1 MEAKQSNLSKLL
13 PIMFT
18 FFTMG
23 FVDMVGT
30 ATNYVKAD
38 FALSDTVANFLPSMV
53 FLWFFFLSVPT
64 GLMMNKIGKRKTVLL
79 SLVVTALALALPMCA
94 FFIKSMYTFPVMLV
108 SFCLLGIG
116 NTLMQVSLNPL
127 ITCIVSGE
135 KLAST
140 LTFGQFIKAIAS
152 FVAPLIASWASVK
165 YQSWLPLCLI
175 FLVFAV
181 IAVFYLGGTRIEEE
195 MPKDKS
201 SSFIECLKL
210 LGNGTVLL
218 LFLGIVAHVG
228 IDVGVNTCAPK
239 IIMERLALPLEKAG
253 IATSI
258 YFLFRTLGCFSG
270 SFILAKFPLKNFF
283 AISVACMVLSM
294 IGLFVCHTLVGLY
307 IAIALVGFG
316 NSNIFSMVFSKALL
330 YLPEKNNELSGLMIM
345 GLIGG
350 TIFPLLMGVLSDA
363 MGTQVGSVIVISL
376 GVIYLIYLAST
387 FLKKD
392 KA

>member
-1 MEAKQSNLSKLL
+1 MGDNKSNLSRLAPVML
-13 PIMFT
+13 A

-38 FALSDTVANFLPSMV
+38 FALSDTMANFLPSMV
-53 FLWFFFLSVPT
+53 FLWFFFLSIPI

-79 SLVVTALALALPMCA
+79 SLVVTALAFILPL
-94 FFIKSMYTFPVMLV
+94 FSYSYPILLL

-127 ITCIVSGE
+127 ITCVVSGE

-140 LTFGQFIKAIAS
+140 LTFGQFVKAIAS
-152 FVAPLIASWASVK
+152 LIAPLIASWASVK
-165 YQSWLPLCLI
+165 FNNWMLLYPI
-175 FLVFAV
+175 FLVFAI
-181 IAVFYLGGTRIEEE
+181 IAAIYLGMTKIEEE
-195 MPKDKS
+195 IPKDRS
-201 SSFIECLKL
+201 SSFIDCLRL
-210 LGNGTVLL
+210 LGDTTVLL
-218 LFLGIVAHVG
+218 FFLGIISHVG

-239 IIMERLALPLEKAG
+239 IIMERLGLPLEKAG

-270 SFILAKFPLKNFF
+270 SFILARFPLSKFF
-283 AISVACMVLSM
+283 AVSVFCMVLSM
-294 IGLFVCHTLVGLY
+294 IGLFVCHTLAGLY
-307 IAIALVGFG
+307 VSIALVGFG
-316 NSNIFSMVFSKALL
+316 NSNIFSMIFSRALL
-330 YLPEKNNELSGLMIM
+330 YMPEKNNELSGLLIM

-363 MGTQVGSVIVISL
+363 LGSQVGSVLVINL
-376 GVIYLIYLAST
+376 GVIYLIYLAYM
-387 FLKKD
+387 LKKG

>member
-1 MEAKQSNLSKLL
+1 MEEKKSNLSRLA
-13 PIMFT
+13 PIMLA

-38 FALSDTVANFLPSMV
+38 FALSDTMANFLPSMV

-79 SLVVTALALALPMCA
+79 SLVVTALALVLPL
-94 FFIKSMYTFPVMLV
+94 FSYTYPVLLI

-127 ITCIVSGE
+127 ITCVVTGE

-152 FVAPLIASWASVK
+152 FIAPLIASWASVK
-165 YQSWLPLCLI
+165 FDNWLLLYPV

-181 IAVFYLGGTRIEEE
+181 IAAVYLGMTKIEEQI
-195 MPKDKS
+195 PKDKS
-201 SSFIECLKL
+201 SSFLDCLKL
-210 LGNGTVLL
+210 LGDTTVLL
-218 LFLGIVAHVG
+218 FFLGIVSHVG

-239 IIMERLALPLEKAG
+239 IIMERLGLPLEKAG

-270 SFILAKFPLKNFF
+270 SFILAKFPLKKFF
-283 AISVACMVLSM
+283 AISVFCMVLSM
-294 IGLFVCHTLVGLY
+294 IGLFVCHTLAGLY
-307 IAIALVGFG
+307 VAIALVGFG
-316 NSNIFSMVFSKALL
+316 NSNIFSMIFSRALL
-330 YLPEKNNELSGLMIM
+330 YLPEKNNEISGLMIM

-363 MGTQVGSVIVISL
+363 LGTQIGSVLVINL
-376 GVIYLIYLAST
+376 GVIYLIYLAYR
-387 FLKKD
+387 FKKD

>member
-1 MEAKQSNLSKLL
+1 MENNKSNLTRLL
-13 PIMFT
+13 PIMFA

-38 FALSDTVANFLPSMV
+38 FALSDTMANFLPSMV

-64 GLMMNKIGKRKTVLL
+64 GLMMNRIGKRKTVLL
-79 SLVVTALALALPMCA
+79 SLVVTALALILPLCA
-94 FFIKSMYTFPVMLV
+94 YNYPVLLV

-127 ITCIVSGE
+127 ITCVVSGE

-152 FVAPLIASWASVK
+152 FIAPIIASWASVK
-165 YQSWLPLCLI
+165 FGNWLLLYPI

-181 IAVFYLGGTRIEEE
+181 IATVYLGSTKIEEE

-201 SSFIECLKL
+201 SGFIDCLKL
-210 LGNGTVLL
+210 LGDTSVLL
-218 LFLGIVAHVG
+218 FFLGIVAHVG

-239 IIMERLALPLEKAG
+239 IIMERLGLPLEKAG

-270 SFILAKFPLKNFF
+270 SFILAKFPLKKFF
-283 AISVACMVLSM
+283 AVSVACMVLSM
-294 IGLFVCHTLVGLY
+294 IGLFFAHSLAGLY
-307 IAIALVGFG
+307 VAIALVGFG
-316 NSNIFSMVFSKALL
+316 NSNIFSMVFSRALL
-330 YLPEKNNELSGLMIM
+330 YLPEKNNEMSGLMIM

-363 MGTQVGSVIVISL
+363 MGTQTGSVIVISL
-376 GVIYLIYLAST
+376 GVAYLVYLAT
-387 FLKKD
+387 VFFKK
-392 KA
+392 AGA

>member
-1 MEAKQSNLSKLL
+1 MGTKQSNLSKLL
-13 PIMFT
+13 PVMFA

-38 FALSDTVANFLPSMV
+38 FALSDTMANFLPSMV

-64 GLMMNKIGKRKTVLL
+64 GLLMNKIGKRKTVLL
-79 SLVVTALALALPMCA
+79 SLVVTALALVLPLCA
-94 FFIKSMYTFPVMLV
+94 YSYPVLLV

-127 ITCIVSGE
+127 ITCVVTGE

-152 FVAPLIASWASVK
+152 FIAPLIASWASVK
-165 YQSWLPLCLI
+165 FGNWLLLYPI
-175 FLVFAV
+175 FLAFAV
-181 IAVFYLGGTRIEEE
+181 IATVYLGLTKIEEE
-195 MPKDKS
+195 IPKDKS
-201 SSFIECLKL
+201 SGFIQCLKL
-210 LGNGTVLL
+210 LGDASVLL

-270 SFILAKFPLKNFF
+270 SFILAKFPLKKFF
-283 AISVACMVLSM
+283 AVSVACMVLSM
-294 IGLFVCHTLVGLY
+294 IGLFVCRTLAGLY
-307 IAIALVGFG
+307 VAIALVGFG

-330 YLPEKNNELSGLMIM
+330 YLPEKNNEMSGLMIM

-350 TIFPLLMGVLSDA
+350 TVFPLLMGVLSDA
-363 MGTQVGSVIVISL
+363 MGTQVGSVIVISV
-376 GVIYLIYLAST
+376 GVAYLVYLAFK
-387 FLKKD
+387 FLKKE

>member
-1 MEAKQSNLSKLL
+1 MKNNNLSKLL
-13 PIMFT
+13 PIMFA
-18 FFTMG
+18 FFAMG

-38 FALSDTVANFLPSMV
+38 FALSDTMANFLPSMV

-64 GLMMNKIGKRKTVLL
+64 GLLMNKIGKRKTVLL
-79 SLVVTALALALPMCA
+79 SLIVTALAMVLPLCA
-94 FFIKSMYTFPVMLV
+94 YNYPMLLI

-127 ITCIVSGE
+127 ITCVVSGE

-152 FVAPLIASWASVK
+152 FIAPIIASWASVK
-165 YQSWLPLCLI
+165 FGNWLLLYPI
-175 FLVFAV
+175 FLAFAV
-181 IAVFYLGGTRIEEE
+181 IATVYLGMTKIEEE
-195 MPKDKS
+195 IPKDKS
-201 SSFIECLKL
+201 SNFWQCLKL
-210 LGNGTVLL
+210 LGDGSVLL

-270 SFILAKFPLKNFF
+270 SFILAKVPLKKFF
-283 AISVACMVLSM
+283 AVSVACMVLSM
-294 IGLFVCHTLVGLY
+294 IGLFVCKSLIGIYV
-307 IAIALVGFG
+307 AIALVGFG

-330 YLPEKNNELSGLMIM
+330 YLPEKNNEMSGLMIM

-350 TIFPLLMGVLSDA
+350 TVFPLLMGVLSDA
-363 MGTQVGSVIVISL
+363 MGTQIGSVIVISI
-376 GVIYLIYLAST
+376 GVAYLVYLAAK
-387 FLKKD
+387 FLKK
-392 KA
+392 A

>member
-1 MEAKQSNLSKLL
+1 MEAKQSNLSKLV

-64 GLMMNKIGKRKTVLL
+64 GLMMNRIGKRKTVLL
-79 SLVVTALALALPMCA
+79 SLVVTALALAMPMCS

-152 FVAPLIASWASVK
+152 FVAPLIASWASVR

-181 IAVFYLGGTRIEEE
+181 IAVFFLGGTRIEEE
-195 MPKDKS
+195 IQKDKS
-201 SSFIECLKL
+201 SNFIRCLKL
-210 LGNGTVLL
+210 LADGSVLL
-218 LFLGIVAHVG
+218 FFLGIVAHVG

-283 AISVACMVLSM
+283 AVSVICMVLSM
-294 IGLFVCHTLVGLY
+294 TGLFICHSLV
-307 IAIALVGFG
+307 
-316 NSNIFSMVFSKALL
+316 
-330 YLPEKNNELSGLMIM
+330 
-345 GLIGG
+345 
-350 TIFPLLMGVLSDA
+350 
-363 MGTQVGSVIVISL
+363 
-376 GVIYLIYLAST
+376 
-387 FLKKD
+387 
-392 KA
+392 

>member
-1 MEAKQSNLSKLL
+1 MEEKRSNLSRLA
-13 PIMFT
+13 PIMLA

-38 FALSDTVANFLPSMV
+38 FALSDTMANFLPSMV

-79 SLVVTALALALPMCA
+79 SLVVTALALVLPL
-94 FFIKSMYTFPVMLV
+94 FSYSYPVLLV

-127 ITCIVSGE
+127 ITCVVSGE

-152 FVAPLIASWASVK
+152 FIAPLIASWASVK
-165 YQSWLPLCLI
+165 FDNWLLLYPIFLI
-175 FLVFAV
+175 FAIIAAV
-181 IAVFYLGGTRIEEE
+181 YLWMTKIEEE
-195 MPKDKS
+195 IPKDKS
-201 SSFIECLKL
+201 SSFLDCLKL
-210 LGNGTVLL
+210 LGDTTVLL
-218 LFLGIVAHVG
+218 FFLGIVSHVG

-239 IIMERLALPLEKAG
+239 IIMERLGLPLEKAG

-270 SFILAKFPLKNFF
+270 SFILAKFPLKKFF
-283 AISVACMVLSM
+283 AISVFCMVLSM
-294 IGLFVCHTLVGLY
+294 IGLFVFHSLAGLY
-307 IAIALVGFG
+307 VAIALVGFG
-316 NSNIFSMVFSKALL
+316 NSNIFSMIFSRALL
-330 YLPEKNNELSGLMIM
+330 YLPEKNNEISGLMIM

-363 MGTQVGSVIVISL
+363 LGTQIGSVLVINL
-376 GVIYLIYLAST
+376 GVIYLIYLAYM
-387 FLKKD
+387 FKKD

>member
-1 MEAKQSNLSKLL
+1 MKQSNLPKLL
-13 PIMFT
+13 PIMFS
-18 FFTMG
+18 FFAMG

-38 FALSDTVANFLPSMV
+38 FALSDTMANFLPSMV

-64 GLMMNKIGKRKTVLL
+64 GLLMNRIGKRKTVLL
-79 SLVVTALALALPMCA
+79 SLVVTALALVLPLCA
-94 FFIKSMYTFPVMLV
+94 YSYPVLLV

-127 ITCIVSGE
+127 ITCIVTGE

-140 LTFGQFIKAIAS
+140 LTFGQFVKAIAS
-152 FVAPLIASWASVK
+152 FIAPLIASWASVK
-165 YQSWLPLCLI
+165 FGNWLLLYPI
-175 FLVFAV
+175 FLAFAV
-181 IAVFYLGGTRIEEE
+181 VAAVYLGLTKIEEE
-195 MPKDKS
+195 IPKDKS
-201 SSFIECLKL
+201 SGFIQCLKL
-210 LGNGTVLL
+210 LGDSSVLL

-270 SFILAKFPLKNFF
+270 SFILSKFPLKKFF
-283 AISVACMVLSM
+283 AVSVACMVLAM
-294 IGLFVCHTLVGLY
+294 IGLFACHTLAGLY
-307 IAIALVGFG
+307 VAIALVGFG

-330 YLPEKNNELSGLMIM
+330 YLPEKNNEMSGLMIM

-350 TIFPLLMGVLSDA
+350 TVFPLLMGVLSDA
-363 MGTQVGSVIVISL
+363 MGTQVGSVIVISV
-376 GVIYLIYLAST
+376 GVAYLVYLAFA
-387 FLKKD
+387 FLKKE

>member
-1 MEAKQSNLSKLL
+1 MEEKKSNLSRLA
-13 PIMFT
+13 PIMLA

-38 FALSDTVANFLPSMV
+38 FALSDTMANFLPSMV

-79 SLVVTALALALPMCA
+79 SLVVTALALVLPL
-94 FFIKSMYTFPVMLV
+94 FSYSYPVLLL

-127 ITCIVSGE
+127 ITCVVSGE

-152 FVAPLIASWASVK
+152 FIAPLIASWASVK
-165 YQSWLPLCLI
+165 FNNWLLLYPI
-175 FLVFAV
+175 FLVFAI
-181 IAVFYLGGTRIEEE
+181 IAVVYLGMTKIEEE
-195 MPKDKS
+195 IPKDKS
-201 SSFIECLKL
+201 SSFIDCLKL
-210 LGNGTVLL
+210 LGDTTVLL
-218 LFLGIVAHVG
+218 FFLGIISHVG

-239 IIMERLALPLEKAG
+239 IIMERLGLPLEKAG

-270 SFILAKFPLKNFF
+270 SFILAKFPLKKFF
-283 AISVACMVLSM
+283 AISVFCMVLSM
-294 IGLFVCHTLVGLY
+294 IGLFVCHTLAGLY
-307 IAIALVGFG
+307 VAIALVGFG
-316 NSNIFSMVFSKALL
+316 NSNIFSMIFSRALL
-330 YLPEKNNELSGLMIM
+330 YLPEKNNEMSGLLIM

-363 MGTQVGSVIVISL
+363 LGTQIGSVLVINL
-376 GVIYLIYLAST
+376 GVIYLIYLAYM
-387 FLKKD
+387 FKKD

>member
-1 MEAKQSNLSKLL
+1 MEEKRAPLSRLMPVML
-13 PIMFT
+13 T

-38 FALSDTVANFLPSMV
+38 FALSDTMANFLPSMV

-79 SLVVTALALALPMCA
+79 SLVVTALALVLPL
-94 FFIKSMYTFPVMLV
+94 FSYSYPVLLV

-127 ITCIVSGE
+127 ITCVVSGE

-152 FVAPLIASWASVK
+152 FIAPLIASWASVK
-165 YQSWLPLCLI
+165 FDNWLLLYPI
-175 FLVFAV
+175 FLGFAV
-181 IAVFYLGGTRIEEE
+181 IAAVYLGMTKIEEE
-195 MPKDKS
+195 IPKDKS
-201 SSFIECLKL
+201 SGFIDCLKL
-210 LGNGTVLL
+210 LGDTTVLL
-218 LFLGIVAHVG
+218 FFLGIVSHVG

-239 IIMERLALPLEKAG
+239 IIMERLGLPLEKAG

-270 SFILAKFPLKNFF
+270 SFILAKFPLKKFF
-283 AISVACMVLSM
+283 AISVSCMVLSI
-294 IGLFVCHTLVGLY
+294 IGLFVCHTLAGLY
-307 IAIALVGFG
+307 VAIALVGFG
-316 NSNIFSMVFSKALL
+316 NSNIFSMIFSRALL
-330 YLPEKNNELSGLMIM
+330 YLPEKNNEMSGLLIM

-350 TIFPLLMGVLSDA
+350 TVFPLLMGVLSDA
-363 MGTQVGSVIVISL
+363 LGTQIGSVLVINL
-376 GVIYLIYLAST
+376 GVIYLIYLAYM
-387 FLKKD
+387 FKKETLTD
-392 KA
+392 NPQK

>member
-1 MEAKQSNLSKLL
+1 MGTKQSNLSKLL
-13 PIMFT
+13 PIMFA

-38 FALSDTVANFLPSMV
+38 FALSDTMANFLPSMV

-64 GLMMNKIGKRKTVLL
+64 GLLMNRIGKRKTVLL
-79 SLVVTALALALPMCA
+79 SLVVTALALVLPLCA
-94 FFIKSMYTFPVMLV
+94 YSYPVLLI

-127 ITCIVSGE
+127 ITCVVTGE
-135 KLAST
+135 TLAST
-140 LTFGQFIKAIAS
+140 LTFGQFVKAIAS
-152 FVAPLIASWASVK
+152 FIAPIIASWASVK
-165 YQSWLPLCLI
+165 FGNWLLLYPI
-175 FLVFAV
+175 FLAFAV
-181 IAVFYLGGTRIEEE
+181 IATVYLGLTKIGEE

-201 SSFIECLKL
+201 SGFIKCLKL
-210 LGNGTVLL
+210 LGDSSVLL

-270 SFILAKFPLKNFF
+270 SFILSRFPLRKFF
-283 AISVACMVLSM
+283 AVSVACMVLAM
-294 IGLFVCHTLVGLY
+294 IGLFVCHTLAGLY
-307 IAIALVGFG
+307 VAIALVGFG

-330 YLPEKNNELSGLMIM
+330 YLPEKNNEMSGLMIM

-363 MGTQVGSVIVISL
+363 MGTQAGSVIVISV
-376 GVIYLIYLAST
+376 GVAYLVYLAYS
-387 FLKKD
+387 FLKKE